1 MKKNP
6 TLTENLVNTD
16 KNSCKKKLTSISS
29 KAESIE
35 SIFSS
40 LGSQDCLVSFV
51 VNSKKLS
58 VGSKRNNQLSCL
70 A

>member
-6 TLTENLVNTD
+6 TLIENLVNAD
-16 KNSCKKKLTSISS
+16 KNSYKKKLKSISS
-29 KAESIE
+29 KAKSIE

-51 VNSKKLS
+51 VNSKKVS
-58 VGSKRNNQLSCL
+58 VRSKRNNQLSCL